1 MRYEPFFL
9 SKNFY
14 IDALAYI
21 IKVGTVSLLN
31 VIKSKMKQLEFL
43 SQKKLTYEN
52 HFNERYY
59 DKYVIGRL
67 AVYPEWLALRF

>member
-1 MRYEPFFL
+1 MSLFFL

-43 SQKKLTYEN
+43 TQKKLTYEN

-59 DKYVIGRL
+59 DKYVTGL
-67 AVYPEWLALRF
+67 AVYPEWLALHF